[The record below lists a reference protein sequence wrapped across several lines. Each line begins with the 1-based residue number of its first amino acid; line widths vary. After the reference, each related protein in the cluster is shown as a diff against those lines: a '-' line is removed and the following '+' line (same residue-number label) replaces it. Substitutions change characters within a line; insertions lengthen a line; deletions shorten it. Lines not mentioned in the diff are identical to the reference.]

1 MSLSKPNP
9 IEPPWYETRMP
20 GGVGGVAP
28 RGVPLSRSN
37 IFMGDSAKLASAMSI
52 ASRRPVFGL
61 KGMSGRR
68 EAGLVFFPNPEASG
82 ESPCPT
88 V

>member
-1 MSLSKPNP
+1 M
-9 IEPPWYETRMP
+9 E
-20 GGVGGVAP
+20 
-28 RGVPLSRSN
+28 
-37 IFMGDSAKLASAMSI
+37 DSAKLASAMSI